1 MVKII
6 DLIKRSKRYYLLR
19 KEVDQARAVSKLFD
33 AVLKDPKVYI
43 PKATDD
49 LVAKYELRE
58 EQKDRVIDIS
68 ERLKKARDIVQS
80 IKARSRSPQEFY
92 KSFFGTNMPANSGV
106 KTFGFT
112 VGVYLPGDNFQG
124 EVAGEARG
132 FSELSLEEILKYNT
146 KQLNGKRNFRDLQ
159 VLSFKVNTRDPIFH
173 LELKSKGPGETTVE
187 KHELKHVIDAIISE
201 EERTAEE
208 LSADLFSGDL
218 RTAEELNGLI
228 LKADD
233 LKRTIGNLE
242 RRYQKMRENNLPE
255 DLQEKAR
262 RSINSHK
269 LTLSY
274 LEKFPFE
281 LVVEAEKIGISY
293 KDLSYIVAMTPFAKL
308 EHRLKLIVDSKK
320 RKQHI

>member
-58 EQKDRVIDIS
+58 EQKNRVIDIS

-124 EVAGEARG
+124 DVVGEARG

-201 EERTAEE
+201 EE
-208 LSADLFSGDL
+208 